1 MVKSFSSTE
10 DLLLILVN
18 SRLEE
23 VSGIAGVG
31 VKSVNI
37 GKNTNCEDSL
47 LGQF

>member
-1 MVKSFSSTE
+1 MVKTFSLTE
-10 DLLLILVN
+10 DLPLILVN
-18 SRLEE
+18 SRLEK

-47 LGQF
+47 LAHF